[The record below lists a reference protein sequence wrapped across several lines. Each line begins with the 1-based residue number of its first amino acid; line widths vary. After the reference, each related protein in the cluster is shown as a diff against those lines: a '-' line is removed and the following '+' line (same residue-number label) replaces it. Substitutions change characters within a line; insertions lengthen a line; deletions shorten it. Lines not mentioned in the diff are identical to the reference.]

1 MSVAKL
7 IHADNFFIPEEAER
21 LSIIGKNLKYVE
33 KDYGLE
39 VDNFNLTFPG
49 LDDTFSKLVN
59 ENVMVDEER
68 SGVFRKPMNCQI
80 HFESF
85 DTLNEW
91 CFIIALERTTFNLY
105 NHLESYGVINARS
118 ALDGYKWNY
127 KNMFEWDYYA
137 NILLEPNQGVIF
149 RPWLFHS
156 LEDGLVQYYRLVKKI

>member
-33 KDYGLE
+33 KEYGLE
-39 VDNFNLTFPG
+39 IDNFNLTFPG

-59 ENVMVDEER
+59 EEVMVDEER
-68 SGVFRKPMNCQI
+68 SGIFRKPLNCQI

-137 NILLEPNQGVIF
+137 NILLERNQGVIF

-156 LEDGLVQYYRLVKKI
+156 LEDGLVQYYRLVKKV

>member
-21 LSIIGKNLKYVE
+21 LSIIGKNLNYVE
-33 KDYGLE
+33 KEYGLE
-39 VDNFNLTFPG
+39 IDNFNLTFPG

-59 ENVMVDEER
+59 EEVMVDQER
-68 SGVFRKPMNCQI
+68 SGIFRKPLNCQI

-137 NILLEPNQGVIF
+137 NILLERNQGVIF

-156 LEDGLVQYYRLVKKI
+156 LEDGLVQYYRLVKK

>member
-33 KDYGLE
+33 KEYGLE
-39 VDNFNLTFPG
+39 VENFNLTFPG

-59 ENVMVDEER
+59 EDVIVDDER
-68 SGVFRKPMNCQI
+68 SGIFRKPTNCQI
-80 HFESF
+80 HFEGF

-91 CFIIALERTTFNLY
+91 CFIIALEKTTFNLY

-137 NILLEPNQGVIF
+137 NILLERNQGVIF

-156 LEDGLVQYYRLVKKI
+156 LEDGLVQYYRLVKK

>member
-1 MSVAKL
+1 MNAAKL

-21 LSIIGKNLKYVE
+21 LRIISKSLKYIE

-39 VDNFNLTFPG
+39 VDQFNLTFPG
-49 LDDTFSKLVN
+49 LDPIFSKLVG
-59 ENVMVDEER
+59 EDVMVDEER

-85 DTLNEW
+85 NSLNEW

-105 NHLESYGVINARS
+105 NHLESYGVVNARS
-118 ALDGYKWNY
+118 ALDGYRWNY
-127 KNMFEWDYYA
+127 KNLFEWDYYA
-137 NILLEPNQGVIF
+137 NILLEQNQGVIF

-156 LEDGLVQYYRLVKKI
+156 LEDGVVQYYRLVKKE

>member
-21 LSIIGKNLKYVE
+21 LSIIGKNLNYVE
-33 KDYGLE
+33 KEYGLE
-39 VDNFNLTFPG
+39 IDNFNLTFPG

-59 ENVMVDEER
+59 EEVMVDEKR
-68 SGVFRKPMNCQI
+68 SGIFRKPLNCQI

-137 NILLEPNQGVIF
+137 NILLERNQGVIF

-156 LEDGLVQYYRLVKKI
+156 LEDGLVQYYRLVKK